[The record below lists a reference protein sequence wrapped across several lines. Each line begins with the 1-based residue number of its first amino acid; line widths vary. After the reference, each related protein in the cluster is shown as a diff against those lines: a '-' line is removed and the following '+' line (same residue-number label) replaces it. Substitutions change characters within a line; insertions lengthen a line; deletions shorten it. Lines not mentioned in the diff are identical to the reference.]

1 MKQEIGSNVLGLIK
15 FLCISFVVT
24 MLVLVILAF
33 MLWKVQISERIVNG
47 GIIFSYIFSCFLG
60 GMMFAGRKQSKRFLW
75 GGVLGL
81 CYFFVVVV
89 VSMAINRQL
98 FTAIPGM
105 LTVFFLCVLGGMLGG
120 MVKSSGG

>member
-47 GIIFSYIFSCFLG
+47 GIIFSYIFWLNHKFCGIKDF
-60 GMMFAGRKQSKRFLW
+60 
-75 GGVLGL
+75 
-81 CYFFVVVV
+81 
-89 VSMAINRQL
+89 
-98 FTAIPGM
+98 
-105 LTVFFLCVLGGMLGG
+105 
-120 MVKSSGG
+120 